1 MDKRVNPISP
11 SAQIDLGF
19 GSDPEQLQRKNPA
32 AEGYKD
38 IHDKHNPP
46 EKDRKGKAAE
56 NEEFKDKRVKS
67 SPLTANAEIAKMK
80 EILDKPKAQ
89 PTKQSRMK
97 FGNPV
102 AEAYFKAQ
110 GSTGSPGAKIE
121 LEKGMMG
128 SNMPKP
134 KLKAGGKVKSASAR
148 ADGCCIRGRTRA

>member
-1 MDKRVNPISP
+1 MAGPIKPIAS

-67 SPLTANAEIAKMK
+67 SPLTANAEIAQLKV
-80 EILDKPKAQ
+80 ILDKHRGGGGGGGAGGVK
-89 PTKQSRMK
+89 SMK
-97 FGNPV
+97 YEPV
-102 AEAYFKAQ
+102 KY
-110 GSTGSPGAKIE
+110 AK
-121 LEKGMMG
+121 
-128 SNMPKP
+128 
-134 KLKAGGKVKSASAR
+134 GGKVSASSR
-148 ADGCCIRGRTRA
+148 ADGCAMRGKTRGKIVQPCQNNINLVNQTIQLGK

>member
-1 MDKRVNPISP
+1 MAGPIKPIAS

-38 IHDKHNPP
+38 VHEKHNPP

-80 EILDKPKAQ
+80 EILDKPRSGGGGGGAGGVK
-89 PTKQSRMK
+89 SMK
-97 FGNPV
+97 YEPV
-102 AEAYFKAQ
+102 KY
-110 GSTGSPGAKIE
+110 AK
-121 LEKGMMG
+121 
-128 SNMPKP
+128 
-134 KLKAGGKVKSASAR
+134 GGKVSASSR

>member
-1 MDKRVNPISP
+1 MAGPIKPIAS

-89 PTKQSRMK
+89 PTEQLRMK

-110 GSTGSPGAKIE
+110 GSAGSGLDIEGKTGKNI
-121 LEKGMMG
+121 
-128 SNMPKP
+128 KP
-134 KLKAGGKVKSASAR
+134 KLAAGGKVTASSR
-148 ADGCCIRGRTRA
+148 ADGCCIKGKTKGRMV

>member
-1 MDKRVNPISP
+1 MAGPIKPIAS

-89 PTKQSRMK
+89 PTEQSRMK

-110 GSTGSPGAKIE
+110 GSAGSGLDIEGKTGKSI
-121 LEKGMMG
+121 
-128 SNMPKP
+128 KP
-134 KLKAGGKVKSASAR
+134 KLAAGGKVSASSR
-148 ADGCCIRGRTRA
+148 ADGCAMRGKTKGRMI

>member
-1 MDKRVNPISP
+1 MAGPIKPIAS

-80 EILDKPKAQ
+80 EILDKPRGGGGGGGAGGVKSI
-89 PTKQSRMK
+89 KYE
-97 FGNPV
+97 PV
-102 AEAYFKAQ
+102 KY
-110 GSTGSPGAKIE
+110 AK
-121 LEKGMMG
+121 
-128 SNMPKP
+128 
-134 KLKAGGKVKSASAR
+134 GGKVSASSR
-148 ADGCCIRGRTRA
+148 ADGCAMRGKTRGRIV

>member
-1 MDKRVNPISP
+1 MAGPIKPIAS

-80 EILDKPKAQ
+80 EILDKSKGGSGSVGGGGGIGIGG
-89 PTKQSRMK
+89 KL
-97 FGNPV
+97 GNRDLNRN
-102 AEAYFKAQ
+102 
-110 GSTGSPGAKIE
+110 GR
-121 LEKGMMG
+121 
-128 SNMPKP
+128 
-134 KLKAGGKVKSASAR
+134 AGGKVNASSR
-148 ADGCCIRGRTRA
+148 ADGCCIKGKTKGRMV

>member
-1 MDKRVNPISP
+1 MAGPIKP
-11 SAQIDLGF
+11 IAASAQIDLGF

-38 IHDKHNPP
+38 IHEKHNPP

-89 PTKQSRMK
+89 PTEQSRMK

-110 GSTGSPGAKIE
+110 GSAGSGLDIEGKTGKNI
-121 LEKGMMG
+121 
-128 SNMPKP
+128 KP
-134 KLKAGGKVKSASAR
+134 KLAAGGKVKSASAR

>member
-1 MDKRVNPISP
+1 MAGPIKPIAS

-38 IHDKHNPP
+38 VHEKHNPP

-80 EILDKPKAQ
+80 EILDKPRGGGGGGGAGGVK
-89 PTKQSRMK
+89 SMK
-97 FGNPV
+97 YEPV
-102 AEAYFKAQ
+102 KY
-110 GSTGSPGAKIE
+110 AK
-121 LEKGMMG
+121 
-128 SNMPKP
+128 
-134 KLKAGGKVKSASAR
+134 GGKVSASSR

>member
-1 MDKRVNPISP
+1 MAGPIKP
-11 SAQIDLGF
+11 IAASAQIDLGLEAN
-19 GSDPEQLQRKNPA
+19 PEQLQRKKPA
-32 AEGYKD
+32 DPGYKEV
-38 IHDKHNPP
+38 HEKHNPP

-89 PTKQSRMK
+89 PTEQSRMK

-110 GSTGSPGAKIE
+110 GSAGSGLDIEGKTGKNI
-121 LEKGMMG
+121 
-128 SNMPKP
+128 KP
-134 KLKAGGKVKSASAR
+134 KLAAGGKVSASSR
-148 ADGCCIRGRTRA
+148 ADGCAMRGKTKGRMI

>member
-1 MDKRVNPISP
+1 MAGPIKPIAS

-80 EILDKPKAQ
+80 EILDKPRGGGGGGGAGGVK
-89 PTKQSRMK
+89 SMK
-97 FGNPV
+97 YEPV
-102 AEAYFKAQ
+102 KY
-110 GSTGSPGAKIE
+110 AK
-121 LEKGMMG
+121 
-128 SNMPKP
+128 
-134 KLKAGGKVKSASAR
+134 GGKVSASSR
-148 ADGCCIRGRTRA
+148 ADGCAMRGKTRGKIV

>member
-1 MDKRVNPISP
+1 MAGPIKPIAS

-80 EILDKPKAQ
+80 EILDKPRGGGGGGGAGGVKSI
-89 PTKQSRMK
+89 KYE
-97 FGNPV
+97 PV
-102 AEAYFKAQ
+102 KY
-110 GSTGSPGAKIE
+110 AK
-121 LEKGMMG
+121 
-128 SNMPKP
+128 
-134 KLKAGGKVKSASAR
+134 GGKVSASSR
-148 ADGCCIRGRTRA
+148 ADGCAMRGKTRGKIV

>member
-1 MDKRVNPISP
+1 MAGPIKPIAS

-89 PTKQSRMK
+89 PTEQSRMK

-110 GSTGSPGAKIE
+110 GSAGSGLDIEGKTGKNI
-121 LEKGMMG
+121 
-128 SNMPKP
+128 KP
-134 KLKAGGKVKSASAR
+134 KLAAGGKVSASSR
-148 ADGCCIRGRTRA
+148 ADGCAMRGKTKGRMI

>member
-1 MDKRVNPISP
+1 MAGPIKPIAS

-46 EKDRKGKAAE
+46 EKDRKGKVAE

-80 EILDKPKAQ
+80 EILDKPRGGGGGGGAGGVK
-89 PTKQSRMK
+89 SMK
-97 FGNPV
+97 YEPV
-102 AEAYFKAQ
+102 KYVK
-110 GSTGSPGAKIE
+110 
-121 LEKGMMG
+121 
-128 SNMPKP
+128 
-134 KLKAGGKVKSASAR
+134 GGKVSASSR
-148 ADGCCIRGRTRA
+148 ADGCCIRGKTRA